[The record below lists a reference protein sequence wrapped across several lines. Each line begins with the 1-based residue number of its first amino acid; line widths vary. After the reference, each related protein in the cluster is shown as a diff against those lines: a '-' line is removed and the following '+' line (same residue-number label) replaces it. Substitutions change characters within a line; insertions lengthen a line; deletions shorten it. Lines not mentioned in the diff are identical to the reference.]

1 MPVGGGGTGGEENE
15 GKKMAASRSFVP
27 REVPQH
33 SPKSV
38 YTQIFPVVQV
48 VVFIFPV
55 LGLLSL

>member
-1 MPVGGGGTGGEENE
+1 MTGGEENE